1 MSLKKIKKTL
11 KDKVIDKNQVA
22 TDNFVLNFPNV
33 ISSIRVALSPI
44 LFFLALQQKPD
55 LFLWVLAAS
64 LTTDF
69 LDGYLARRLNQ
80 VTEFGVKL
88 DSWADLITYSVML
101 FGLLVLWPEIFDSEF
116 IFLLIAFSCWIVPLL
131 VCQSRFG
138 RFPTYHTLAAKATAI
153 LIVPAYF
160 VAVTLENTILL
171 RGVLLFYMW
180 VALEQV
186 IITSILPCWR
196 SNISGFWIA
205 ASIARNENNK

>member
-33 ISSIRVALSPI
+33 ISSIRVALSPV

-55 LFLWVLAAS
+55 PFLWVLAAS
-64 LTTDF
+64 LCTDF

-101 FGLLVLWPEIFDSEF
+101 FGLLVLWPEVFDSEF
-116 IFLLIAFSCWIVPLL
+116 IFLLISFSCWIVPLL

-138 RFPTYHTLAAKATAI
+138 RFPTYHTLAAKATAV

-160 VAVTLENTILL
+160 VAVILENSMLL
-171 RGVLLFYMW
+171 RGVLLFYVW

-186 IITSILPCWR
+186 IITTILPRWR